1 MWYNIRRLRRAD
13 NLPLLRYTLVM
24 GVPVQKCRYSIE
36 EYLKLE
42 GESAERHEYH
52 DGKIL
57 AMAGGSPEQSFIISN
72 VVREAGNALKGKP
85 CRVAE
90 SNLRVRIPRLPR
102 YVYPDASIIC
112 GPIHLDPQ
120 DPQRHSVLNPRV
132 IVEVL
137 STSTEAYD
145 RGEKFTQ
152 YRQIESFEEYI
163 LISQDRPNF
172 ESFLR
177 QPDGAWSI
185 QACTGLQGIAKIRSL
200 GIEIPMAE
208 IYAGIEWPASVEGV
222 ETAC

>member
-1 MWYNIRRLRRAD
+1 
-13 NLPLLRYTLVM
+13 M
-24 GVPVQKCRYSIE
+24 GMPVQKRGCSIA

-42 GESAERHEYH
+42 GDSDERHEYH
-52 DGKIL
+52 DGEIL
-57 AMAGGSPEQSFIISN
+57 AMAGGSPEQSFIIVN
-72 VVREAGNALKGKP
+72 FVGEVGNALKGTKY
-85 CRVAE
+85 RVAG
-90 SNLRVRIPRLPR
+90 SNLRVRIPHPPR
-102 YVYPDASIIC
+102 YAYPDASIIC
-112 GPIHLDPQ
+112 GPVQIDPQ
-120 DPQRHSVLNPRV
+120 DPQRHSILNPKV

-185 QACTGLQGIAKIRSL
+185 QTCTGLQSSAKIRSL
-200 GIEIPMAE
+200 GIEIPMTE
-208 IYAGIEWPASVEGV
+208 IYAGIEWPAPVEGAGA
-222 ETAC
+222 EAAG